1 MTSFFKTILPKLFFF
16 CSILLLFSLSSC
28 IEKNS
33 KQTSEQT
40 INSSKKLEIICTTGM
55 IADLVK
61 NIVGDSANVVA
72 LMGVG
77 VDPHLYK
84 ATQNDVNRLTESD
97 MIFYNGLHLEGKMAE
112 ILEQFSS
119 QKSVTALGDAI
130 DKTVLREVGQNTHDP
145 HIWMSVALWK
155 QTIPSVVK
163 SLSKKQPSNTAYFE
177 KQAKIY
183 TQKLEEL
190 DNKIKKQIL
199 EIPKNQRVL
208 ITSHDAFYY
217 FGKEYEMEVEAL
229 QGISTASEAGISD
242 MNNLVNFIVERKI
255 KAIFVESSIS
265 PQAINAVLEGA
276 KNKGAD
282 VKIGGTLFS
291 DAMGAAGT
299 PEENYIGMIEFN
311 ANKILEALK

>member
-1 MTSFFKTILPKLFFF
+1 MTSFKAIFSKLFFVIF
-16 CSILLLFSLSSC
+16 ILLIFSVSSC
-28 IEKNS
+28 IEK
-33 KQTSEQT
+33 KSEQT
-40 INSSKKLEIICTTGM
+40 SNQTENSSVKLEIVCTTGM

-61 NIVGDSANVVA
+61 NIVGDSANVEA

-84 ATQNDVNRLTESD
+84 ATQNDVSRLTEAD

-112 ILEQFSS
+112 ILENFSS

-130 DKTVLREVGQNTHDP
+130 DESVLREVGQNTHDP

-163 SLSKKQPSNTAYFE
+163 ALSEKQPSNAEYFE
-177 KQAKIY
+177 KQAQIY
-183 TQKLEEL
+183 AQKLEDL
-190 DNKIKKQIL
+190 NTKVKAQIL
-199 EIPKNQRVL
+199 EIPQNQRVL

-217 FGKEYEMEVEAL
+217 FGKEYEMEVQAL

-255 KAIFVESSIS
+255 KAIFVETSIS

-291 DAMGAAGT
+291 DAMGATGT
-299 PEENYIGMIEFN
+299 PEESYIGMIEFD
-311 ANKILEALK
+311 ANKMVEALK

>member
-1 MTSFFKTILPKLFFF
+1 MIPDFKTILSKLVILFP
-16 CSILLLFSLSSC
+16 ILLIFSLASC
-28 IEKNS
+28 IEK
-33 KQTSEQT
+33 KSEQT
-40 INSSKKLEIICTTGM
+40 SDEVQGSSKKLEIVCTTGM
-55 IADLVK
+55 IADMIK
-61 NIVGDSANVVA
+61 NIVGDSANVEA

-84 ATQNDVNRLTESD
+84 ATQNDVSRLTEAD

-112 ILEQFSS
+112 ILEKFSS

-130 DKTVLREVGQNTHDP
+130 DESVLREVGQNTHDP

-155 QTIPSVVK
+155 QTIPSVVEA
-163 SLSKKQPSNTAYFE
+163 LSKKQPSNAAYFE
-177 KQAKIY
+177 KQAAIY
-183 TQKLEEL
+183 AQKLEGL
-190 DNKIKKQIL
+190 DKKVKAQIL
-199 EIPKNQRVL
+199 EIPENQRVL

-217 FGKEYEMEVEAL
+217 FGKEYAMEVQAL

-291 DAMGAAGT
+291 DAMGATGT

-311 ANKILEALK
+311 ATKMVEALK

>member
-1 MTSFFKTILPKLFFF
+1 MNFLRVVLTLSVSVF
-16 CSILLLFSLSSC
+16 ILLLFSLGSC
-28 IEKNS
+28 IEK
-33 KQTSEQT
+33 KSEQT
-40 INSSKKLEIICTTGM
+40 SNSVRNSSKRLEIVCTTGM

-61 NIVGDSANVVA
+61 NIVGDSANVEA

-84 ATQNDVNRLTESD
+84 ATQNDVTRLTEAD
-97 MIFYNGLHLEGKMAE
+97 IIFYNGLHLEGKMAE
-112 ILEQFSS
+112 ILENFSS
-119 QKSVTALGDAI
+119 QKSVTALGYAI
-130 DKTVLREVGQNTHDP
+130 DKSVLRKVGHNTYDP
-145 HIWMSVALWK
+145 HVWMSVALWK
-155 QTIPSVVK
+155 QTIPLVIK
-163 SLSKKQPSNTAYFE
+163 ALSEKQPSKADYFE
-177 KQAKIY
+177 KQGKIY
-183 TQKLEEL
+183 AQKLEKLNE
-190 DNKIKKQIL
+190 KVKKQIS
-199 EIPKNQRVL
+199 EIPQNQRVL
-208 ITSHDAFYY
+208 ITSHDAFHY

-291 DAMGAAGT
+291 DAMGATGT
-299 PEENYIGMIEFN
+299 PEESYIGMIESN
-311 ANKILEALK
+311 VDKMVEALK

>member
-1 MTSFFKTILPKLFFF
+1 MTSYFKTVFSKLFFLF
-16 CSILLLFSLSSC
+16 SILLIFSLASC
-28 IEKNS
+28 IEKKS
-33 KQTSEQT
+33 EQTSESAQ
-40 INSSKKLEIICTTGM
+40 NSSKKLEIVCTTGM

-61 NIVGDSANVVA
+61 NIVGDSANVEA

-84 ATQNDVNRLTESD
+84 ATQNDVSRLTESD

-112 ILEQFSS
+112 ILENFSS

-130 DKTVLREVGQNTHDP
+130 DESVLREVGQNVHDP

-155 QTIPSVVK
+155 QTIPLVVK
-163 SLSKKQPSNTAYFE
+163 ALSQKQPYNAEYFE
-177 KQAKIY
+177 KQSKIY
-183 TQKLEEL
+183 AQKLEDL
-190 DNKIKKQIL
+190 DKKVKAQIL
-199 EIPKNQRVL
+199 EIPQNQRVL

-217 FGKEYEMEVEAL
+217 FGKEYAMEVQAL

-265 PQAINAVLEGA
+265 PQAINAVLAGA
-276 KNKGAD
+276 KNKGSD

-291 DAMGAAGT
+291 DAMGATGT
-299 PEENYIGMIEFN
+299 KEENYIGMIEFN
-311 ANKILEALK
+311 TTKMVESLK